1 MFDRFTDAAKKTMSF
16 ARHEAMQMQHDF
28 IGTEHLLLGLLHEG
42 RSLAAMV
49 LKNMGLDLDQV
60 RQEVAKVIK
69 PGAAVTSGQLPFT
82 PLAKRV
88 LELSMEEA
96 SRLHHG
102 YLGTEHLLLG
112 LIRVQDGVAAQ
123 VMTKLGVAFDKVREE
138 VLEFPDEGPDEGPD
152 VHHTGGILLRERQQ
166 FAAYFPAPE
175 VDIQRGL
182 GFVMMPRGD
191 AFDGLFR
198 AAIEPALRAAGI
210 DRVSRSR
217 GDRAGGTIYP
227 DAMQNI
233 AHAAV
238 LVAVLTGSDP
248 DVLYQLGLCHGLR
261 RWPFLLTVREQPGPP
276 GQSPVL
282 RYDDSAEGHAQLA
295 QELSKAVR
303 NHLDGL

>member
-112 LIRVQDGVAAQ
+112 LIRVQAGLAAQ

-138 VLEFPDEGPDEGPD
+138 VLGFQDEGDPAA
-152 VHHTGGILLRERQQ
+152 HHTAGILLRERQQ

-210 DRVSRSR
+210 DRVTRSRS
-217 GDRAGGTIYP
+217 DRAGGTVYP

-233 AHAAV
+233 AHAAM
-238 LVAVLTGSDP
+238 LVAVVTGSDP
-248 DVLYQLGLCHGLR
+248 DVLYQLGICHGLR
-261 RWPFLLTVREQPGPP
+261 RWPLLLIAREQSTPP
-276 GQSPVL
+276 GQSPIL